1 MPAFRGRLFL
11 ESPTKVGDFVPRCTF
26 VCVRRAIPFVVDGGR
41 KRKNRNGK
49 AAQLFFISGEGSGG
63 GKRRY
68 SNCLKDFPRTT
79 NKGVVDESSRRPK
92 VMKNMVFSFIAQ
104 FSQPFFSIRDVP
116 GLFARE
122 NAERRSQVS
131 LQFLTRNSRWLH
143 LSWRGPLYKSTNI
156 ELPLT
161 MRQSK

>member
-11 ESPTKVGDFVPRCTF
+11 ASPTKVGDFVPRCTF
-26 VCVRRAIPFVVDGGR
+26 VCVRRAIPFVVEGGR

-92 VMKNMVFSFIAQ
+92 VMKNMVFSYIAQ
-104 FSQPFFSIRDVP
+104 FSQLFCSIR
-116 GLFARE
+116 GLFTKGKKRGRRE
-122 NAERRSQVS
+122 ALTGFPPIPHQKQQMASLVLYIMERTTLQVY
-131 LQFLTRNSRWLH
+131 
-143 LSWRGPLYKSTNI
+143 P
-156 ELPLT
+156 
-161 MRQSK
+161 